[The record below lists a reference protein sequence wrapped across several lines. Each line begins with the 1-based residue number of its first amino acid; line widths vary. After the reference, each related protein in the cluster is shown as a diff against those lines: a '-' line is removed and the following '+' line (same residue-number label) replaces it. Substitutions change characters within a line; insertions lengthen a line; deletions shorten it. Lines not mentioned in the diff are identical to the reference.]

1 MWQSRHVGD
10 MLETRY
16 PGLSVSLL
24 PITTEGDRVLDK
36 SLTTVGG
43 KGLFIKE
50 LEVALLDN
58 RADVAVHSM
67 KDVPAELA
75 PGLRISA
82 ILARGDP
89 RDVLVSGSRQSLD
102 ELQSWARIGTSS
114 LRRKSQL
121 LARRADL
128 YVHNLRGN
136 VPTRLAKLN
145 DGGLDAIVLAAAG
158 LLRLELMDEHCCYLP
173 MEQMLPAV
181 GQGAIGIEC
190 RAADE
195 DMIDMVRRLHDERTS
210 VCVDAERAM
219 SKILGGSCQIP
230 IAGYARIDADGLAL
244 SGLVASPDGAQLIK
258 EAASGHASDAD
269 SIGEEVASA
278 LLRAGADRIL
288 HQIAG

>member
-1 MWQSRHVGD
+1 

-16 PGLSVSLL
+16 PGLDVSLL

-75 PGLRISA
+75 PGLHISA
-82 ILARGDP
+82 ILAREDP
-89 RDVLVSGSRQSLD
+89 RDVLVSGSRWSLD
-102 ELQSWARIGTSS
+102 ELQSGARIGTSS

-128 YVHNLRGN
+128 HVHDLRGN
-136 VPTRLAKLN
+136 VPTRLAKLKG
-145 DGGLDAIVLAAAG
+145 DGLDAIVLAAAG
-158 LLRLELMDEHCCYLP
+158 LLRLGLMDEHCCYLP
-173 MEQMLPAV
+173 VKQMLPAV

-195 DMIDMVRRLHDERTS
+195 DIMEMLRQLHDERTS
-210 VCVDAERAM
+210 VCVSAERAM

-258 EAASGHASDAD
+258 KAASGYVSDAD
-269 SIGEEVASA
+269 SIGEEVAGA

-288 HQIAG
+288 QQIAG

>member
-1 MWQSRHVGD
+1 
-10 MLETRY
+10 MLETHY
-16 PGLSVSLL
+16 PGLDVSLL
-24 PITTEGDRVLDK
+24 PITTEGDRVRDK
-36 SLTTVGG
+36 SLTTLGG

-82 ILARGDP
+82 ILAREDP
-89 RDVLVSGSRQSLD
+89 RDVLVSGSRWSLD
-102 ELQSWARIGTSS
+102 ELQSGARIGTSS

-128 YVHNLRGN
+128 HVHDLRGN
-136 VPTRLAKLN
+136 VPTRLAKLKG
-145 DGGLDAIVLAAAG
+145 GGLDAIVLAAAG
-158 LLRLELMDEHCCYLP
+158 LLRLGLMDEHCCCLP
-173 MEQMLPAV
+173 VKQMLPAV

-195 DMIDMVRRLHDERTS
+195 DIIEMLRQLHDERTS
-210 VCVDAERAM
+210 VCVSAERAM

-258 EAASGHASDAD
+258 KAASGYVSDAD
-269 SIGEEVASA
+269 SIGEEVAAA